1 MTEAATGSAPS
12 AVVEISLHG
21 PFALIGTDGTDR
33 TPRPHKARALVALL
47 VTAPDGR
54 RSRRWIEERLWS
66 DRAPA
71 QAAGSLRQ
79 ALVDLR
85 KALGP
90 DEGALTAGREWIAF
104 APGSTRLR
112 SEDDGEFLEGIA
124 VRDPAFQRW
133 LDGMRRRQ
141 AAASTGMGALVA
153 SVDNAAALA
162 AREHPETPIQIR
174 FGTANVAGTGAALVA
189 EIVASRIASD
199 IADHVTAA
207 LLTRAPSASSGV
219 ATEACDLDI
228 TCNLVEDNGICL
240 AFIKV
245 IHPPTGR
252 VIFAKDCRLIGTASS
267 LAGSEDLIRAAFE
280 AAERTVARV
289 PHIMG
294 LGRPVTKSAALGQL
308 ALHRM
313 FSFDEAQLA
322 EADRLM
328 EAAWE
333 VEENPVHL
341 AWRGLLQMVTAI
353 ERPTTARAELKDLAD
368 SLTHHAMERDATN
381 AAGNATIK
389 ALVAQTR
396 AMLWGDASAAGL
408 AARAA
413 LAENPRNPF
422 ALQAMAE
429 AHMLAGEGEE
439 AYRLSHLGRNYAKQ
453 SAFRHWWD
461 AHHATVCVATGRTS
475 EAIAAAEAA
484 AFAAPSLRPAYRY
497 LMSLHAHR
505 GDLDRAEMMRAK
517 LEALEPGFTLD
528 RMLEDPDYPVRTL
541 RQTGL
546 LRHIRKLM

>member
-1 MTEAATGSAPS
+1 MTEAGTGSAPS
-12 AVVEISLHG
+12 AVLEISLHG
-21 PFALIGTDGTDR
+21 PFSLTSADGTDR

-47 VTAPDGR
+47 ATAPDGR

-90 DEGALTAGREWIAF
+90 DEGVLTAGREWIAF
-104 APGSTRLR
+104 APGTTRVR
-112 SEDDGEFLEGIA
+112 PGEGGEFLEGIA
-124 VRDPAFQRW
+124 VRDPVFQRW

-141 AAASTGMGALVA
+141 TAASTGIGAL
-153 SVDNAAALA
+153 SAAAEGAAAHSASLA
-162 AREHPETPIQIR
+162 PEEPIRIR

-199 IADHVTAA
+199 IGDRVTAA
-207 LLTRAPSASSGV
+207 ILTRTPTGTAGG
-219 ATEACDLDI
+219 ACDIDI

-245 IHPPTGR
+245 IHPATSR

-294 LGRPVTKSAALGQL
+294 LSRPVTKSAALGQL

-353 ERPTTARAELKDLAD
+353 ERPSSGRGDLKDLAD
-368 SLTHHAMERDATN
+368 RLTHHALERDATG
-381 AAGNATIK
+381 AGGNATIK

-396 AMLWGDASAAGL
+396 AMLWGDAEEAGMAAK
-408 AARAA
+408 AA

-422 ALQAMAE
+422 ALQAMAV
-429 AHMLAGEGEE
+429 AHMLAGDGEE
-439 AYRLSHLGRNYAKQ
+439 AYRLSHLGRSYARQ

-461 AHHATVCVATGRTS
+461 AHHATVCVATGRTA

-505 GDLDRAEMMRAK
+505 GDLDRAETMRMK

-546 LRHIRKLM
+546 LKHIRKLM

>member
-1 MTEAATGSAPS
+1 MTDRGTGTAAAQT
-12 AVVEISLHG
+12 VEIALHG
-21 PFALIGTDGTDR
+21 AFAVAGRDGQDR

-47 VTAPDGR
+47 ATAPDGR

-79 ALVDLR
+79 ALVDVR

-90 DEGALTAGREWIAF
+90 DEAVVTAGREWIAL

-112 SEDDGEFLEGIA
+112 AAGDGEFLEGIA

-133 LDGMRRRQ
+133 LDGMRRRESSAASGVGALASG
-141 AAASTGMGALVA
+141 AAAGRRAEAPSAI
-153 SVDNAAALA
+153 
-162 AREHPETPIQIR
+162 PETPVRIR
-174 FGTANVAGTGAALVA
+174 FGTANLAGTGSALVA
-189 EIVASRIASD
+189 EIVASRIATD
-199 IADHVTAA
+199 IAEHITAA
-207 LLTRAPSASSGV
+207 VLTRAV
-219 ATEACDLDI
+219 APGTPPPGPCDLDI
-228 TCNLVEDNGICL
+228 TCNIVEDNGICL

-245 IHPPTGR
+245 IQPQTMR
-252 VIFAKDCRLIGTASS
+252 VVFARDCRFVGTASR
-267 LAGSEDLIRAAFE
+267 LAGSDDLLRTAFE

-289 PHIMG
+289 PHILG
-294 LGRPVTKSAALGQL
+294 LGRAETKSAALGQL

-333 VEENPVHL
+333 VQENPVHL

-353 ERPTTARAELKDLAD
+353 ERPMAGRADLTDLAD
-368 SLTHHAMERDATN
+368 RLTHLALERDAGS
-381 AAGNATIK
+381 AAGNATVK

-396 AMLWGDASAAGL
+396 AMLWGDAQSAGL

-413 LAENPRNPF
+413 LDENPRNPF
-422 ALQAMAE
+422 ALQAMAV
-429 AHMLAGEGEE
+429 AHMLAGDGEE
-439 AYRLSHLGRNYAKQ
+439 AYRLSHLGRNYAGR

-461 AHHATVCVATGRTS
+461 AHHATVCVATGRNA
-475 EAIAAAEAA
+475 EAIRAAEAA
-484 AFAAPSLRPAYRY
+484 SFAAPSLRPAYRY
-497 LMSLHAHR
+497 LMSLHAQR
-505 GDLDRAEMMRAK
+505 GDLDRAEAMRAK
-517 LEALEPGFTLD
+517 LEALEPGFSLD
-528 RMLEDPDYPVRTL
+528 RMLGDPEYPVRTL

-546 LRHIRKLM
+546 LREIRKLM

>member
-1 MTEAATGSAPS
+1 MTGAGNVLAPS
-12 AVVEISLHG
+12 AVVEIALHG
-21 PFALIGTDGTDR
+21 PFALTAADGTDR

-47 VTAPDGR
+47 ATAPDGR

-90 DEGALTAGREWIAF
+90 DEGVLTAGREWIAF

-112 SEDDGEFLEGIA
+112 PGDGGEFLEGIA

-141 AAASTGMGALVA
+141 TAASTGVAALVTA
-153 SVDNAAALA
+153 DIGGPHTGVVA
-162 AREHPETPIQIR
+162 PEEPIRIR

-199 IADHVTAA
+199 IGDRVTVA
-207 LLTRAPSASSGV
+207 LLARTSPGV
-219 ATEACDLDI
+219 APADCDIDI

-240 AFIKV
+240 VFIKV
-245 IHPPTGR
+245 VHPPTGR
-252 VIFAKDCRLIGTASS
+252 VVFAKDCRLVGTASS

-353 ERPTTARAELKDLAD
+353 ERPSSGRGALQDLAD
-368 SLTHHAMERDATN
+368 RLTHHALERDATS
-381 AAGNATIK
+381 AAGNATVK

-396 AMLWGDASAAGL
+396 AMLWGDAAEAGI

-413 LAENPRNPF
+413 LADNPRNPF
-422 ALQAMAE
+422 ALQAMAV
-429 AHMLAGEGEE
+429 AHMLAGDGEE
-439 AYRLSHLGRNYAKQ
+439 AYRLSHLGRNYARQ

-461 AHHATVCVATGRTS
+461 AHHATVCVATGRVA

-505 GDLDRAEMMRAK
+505 GDLDRAETMRMK

-528 RMLEDPDYPVRTL
+528 RMLEDPEYPVRTL
-541 RQTGL
+541 RNTGL
-546 LRHIRKLM
+546 LKHIRKLM

>member
-1 MTEAATGSAPS
+1 MIEAGSGSAPS
-12 AVVEISLHG
+12 AVLEISLHG
-21 PFALIGTDGTDR
+21 PFAVTSADGTDR

-47 VTAPDGR
+47 ATAADGR

-90 DEGALTAGREWIAF
+90 EEGVLTAGREWIAF
-104 APGSTRLR
+104 APGTTRVR
-112 SEDDGEFLEGIA
+112 TGEGGEFLEGIA
-124 VRDPAFQRW
+124 VRDPVFQRW

-141 AAASTGMGALVA
+141 TAASTGIGAL
-153 SVDNAAALA
+153 SAAAEGAAAHAASLA
-162 AREHPETPIQIR
+162 PEEPIRIR

-199 IADHVTAA
+199 IADRVTAA
-207 LLTRAPSASSGV
+207 ILTRAPVGAAGGP
-219 ATEACDLDI
+219 CDIDI

-245 IHPPTGR
+245 IQPSSGR

-267 LAGSEDLIRAAFE
+267 LASNEDLIRAAFE

-294 LGRPVTKSAALGQL
+294 LSRPVTKSAALGQL

-353 ERPTTARAELKDLAD
+353 ERPSSGRGDLKDLAD
-368 SLTHHAMERDATN
+368 RLTHHALERDATG
-381 AAGNATIK
+381 AGGNATIK

-396 AMLWGDASAAGL
+396 AMLWGDAEEAGMAAK
-408 AARAA
+408 AA

-422 ALQAMAE
+422 ALQAMAV
-429 AHMLAGEGEE
+429 AHMLAGDGEE
-439 AYRLSHLGRNYAKQ
+439 AYRLSHLGRSYARQ

-461 AHHATVCVATGRTS
+461 AHHATVCVATGRTT

-505 GDLDRAEMMRAK
+505 GDLDRAETMRAK

-541 RQTGL
+541 RNTGL
-546 LRHIRKLM
+546 LKHIRKLM

>member
-1 MTEAATGSAPS
+1 MTEAGTGSAPS

-21 PFALIGTDGTDR
+21 PFAVTGRDGTDR

-47 VTAPDGR
+47 ATAPDGR

-90 DEGALTAGREWIAF
+90 DEEVLTAGREWISLARE
-104 APGSTRLR
+104 AIRLR
-112 SEDDGEFLEGIA
+112 PDDGREFLEGIA
-124 VRDPAFQRW
+124 VRDAAFQRW

-141 AAASTGMGALVA
+141 SAAGTGMGALVA
-153 SVDNAAALA
+153 SVEGGAAAPA
-162 AREHPETPIQIR
+162 IEDEPIRIR

-189 EIVASRIASD
+189 EIVANRIATD
-199 IADHVTAA
+199 IADRVTAA
-207 LLTRAPSASSGV
+207 LLTRAPAG
-219 ATEACDLDI
+219 AAAGTCDLDI

-245 IHPPTGR
+245 VHPATGR

-267 LAGSEDLIRAAFE
+267 LAGSDDLIRAAFE

-353 ERPTTARAELKDLAD
+353 ERPTSGRENLKDLAD
-368 SLTHHAMERDATN
+368 RLTHHAMERDAAN

-396 AMLWGDASAAGL
+396 AMLWGDATAAGL
-408 AARAA
+408 AAKAA
-413 LAENPRNPF
+413 LAENPRNPL
-422 ALQAMAE
+422 ALQAMAV
-429 AHMLAGEGEE
+429 AHMLAGQGEE
-439 AYRLSHLGRNYAKQ
+439 AYRLSHLGRSYARQ
-453 SAFRHWWD
+453 SAFPHWWD
-461 AHHATVCVATGRTS
+461 AHHATVCVATGRTT

-505 GDLDRAEMMRAK
+505 GDLDRAETMRAR

-546 LRHIRKLM
+546 LKHIRKLM

>member
-1 MTEAATGSAPS
+1 MAEADTGSTPTSVLEVA
-12 AVVEISLHG
+12 LHG
-21 PFALIGTDGTDR
+21 PFAVMGSDGADR

-47 VTAPDGR
+47 VTAPEGR
-54 RSRRWIEERLWS
+54 RTRRWIEERLWS

-90 DEGALTAGREWIAF
+90 DEALLSAGREWIGF
-104 APGSTRLR
+104 APGATRLR
-112 SEDDGEFLEGIA
+112 PEEGGEFLEGIA

-141 AAASTGMGALVA
+141 SAAGSGMGALVA
-153 SVDNAAALA
+153 AVEGGTVASEPA
-162 AREHPETPIQIR
+162 EEPIRIR
-174 FGTANVAGTGAALVA
+174 FGTANIAGSGAALVA
-189 EIVASRIASD
+189 EIVASRIATD
-199 IADHVTAA
+199 IADRVTAA
-207 LLTRAPSASSGV
+207 LLTRAPAAAGDGKS
-219 ATEACDLDI
+219 DLDI

-245 IHPPTGR
+245 VQPATGR
-252 VIFAKDCRLIGTASS
+252 VIYAKDCRLVGTASS

-353 ERPTTARAELKDLAD
+353 ERPTSGREHLQDLAD
-368 SLTHHAMERDATN
+368 QLTHHALEREATS

-396 AMLWGDASAAGL
+396 AMLWGDATAAGL
-408 AARAA
+408 AAKAA
-413 LAENPRNPF
+413 LTENPRNPF
-422 ALQAMAE
+422 ALQAMAV
-429 AHMLAGEGEE
+429 AHMLAGDGEE

-461 AHHATVCVATGRTS
+461 AHHATVCVATGRTT

-505 GDLDRAEMMRAK
+505 GDLDRAEMMRMK

-546 LRHIRKLM
+546 LKQIRKLM